1 MVEALRTAL
10 THHRTMAIYRTPED
24 YVFASA
30 SGRPM
35 NPDQLRKTL
44 QAALR
49 SLGITFEHPRAD
61 GLHLLRH
68 SSGSVVHNTLGG
80 DLKTTQEW
88 LGHSNSRITSD
99 VYVHLEDGQ
108 QRRAAEAAE
117 RAIFQPTVGITKGQ
131 A

>member
-1 MVEALRTAL
+1 
-10 THHRTMAIYRTPED
+10 
-24 YVFASA
+24 
-30 SGRPM
+30 
-35 NPDQLRKTL
+35 
-44 QAALR
+44 
-49 SLGITFEHPRAD
+49 
-61 GLHLLRH
+61 
-68 SSGSVVHNTLGG
+68 VVHNTLGG

-117 RAIFQPTVGITKGQ
+117 RAIFQPTVEITKGQ